1 MKLLNILLFL
11 MFSVMAATASEI
23 SFDQFASDHKRQYSS
38 AAEKQKR
45 KGIYTSNMKNID
57 KLNKEAA
64 LKGSSARFGVTKFAD
79 LEQAELEKN
88 KMGFKVSS
96 LNKKNIKLG
105 KTKST
110 KKTTTKTTAKTT
122 TVTTKTTTTT
132 TTTKT
137 TTPTP
142 STSFDWTQQKGIVSS
157 VKDQGNC
164 GYFNK
169 SPFNPNIN

>member
-1 MKLLNILLFL
+1 

-45 KGIYTSNMKNID
+45 KGIYTNNMKNID
-57 KLNKEAA
+57 KLNKEAV

-96 LNKKNIKLG
+96 LHKKNIKLG
-105 KTKST
+105 KRKST
-110 KKTTTKTTAKTT
+110 KTSKKTTTKTT
-122 TVTTKTTTTT
+122 TVTTKTSTTTT
-132 TTTKT
+132 TIKT
-137 TTPTP
+137 TTPAP

-169 SPFNPNIN
+169 SPQYI

>member
-11 MFSVMAATASEI
+11 MFSLMAATASEI

-45 KGIYTSNMKNID
+45 KGIYTNNMKNID

-79 LEQAELEKN
+79 LEKAELEKN

-105 KTKST
+105 KTKTT
-110 KKTTTKTTAKTT
+110 KKTTTKTTKTKR
-122 TVTTKTTTTT
+122 TKT

-137 TTPTP
+137 TTPAP

-169 SPFNPNIN
+169 SPQYKLS

>member
-45 KGIYTSNMKNID
+45 KGIYTNNMKNID

-105 KTKST
+105 KTKTT
-110 KKTTTKTTAKTT
+110 KKTTTKTKP
-122 TVTTKTTTTT
+122 KQLP
-132 TTTKT
+132 K
-137 TTPTP
+137 
-142 STSFDWTQQKGIVSS
+142 QQPKQLQSQPKQPQPRPQPKLLLPLQALHLTGL
-157 VKDQGNC
+157 
-164 GYFNK
+164 NK
-169 SPFNPNIN
+169 KELYPQ